1 MYFEPVCTTPSLS
14 IAGLQVTVLM
24 HRLPLLRGLLSLPSP
39 VTGSCRMQSLGSQQ
53 PLKRLQGK
61 VALVTAS
68 TEGIG
73 LAVVRKLAEDGA
85 SVMLSSRR
93 QQNVERAVKELQQQG
108 LDVEGTVCH
117 VGKKED
123 RERLVETAVRRYGG
137 IDILVSN
144 AAVNPFAG
152 NILDSTEEV
161 WDKILDVN
169 VKATF
174 LLVKLVV
181 PKMQERGGGSIV
193 IVSSVAGYTPFPSL
207 GPYSVSKTALLGLTK
222 ALAPELLPLNI
233 RVNGL
238 APGLIRTKFSS
249 ALWKDESMASMVK
262 SVVGVNK
269 ELQAD
274 YEPRKRAE
282 QLKQWRI
289 GEPEECAGAVSF
301 LCSSDAS
308 YITGETIVV
317 AGGTQCRL

>member
-1 MYFEPVCTTPSLS
+1 MLRLSSLRS
-14 IAGLQVTVLM
+14 FLY
-24 HRLPLLRGLLSLPSP
+24 LRPP
-39 VTGSCRMQSLGSQQ
+39 VTGSCRMQSVGGLQSA
-53 PLKRLQGK
+53 KKLQGK

-73 LAVVRKLAEDGA
+73 LAIVRKLAEDGA
-85 SVMLSSRR
+85 RVLLSSRK
-93 QQNVERAVKELQQQG
+93 QGNVEKAVRELQGQG

-123 RERLVETAVRRYGG
+123 RERLIETAVQRFGG

-152 NILDSTEEV
+152 NILDSNEEH

-193 IVSSVAGYTPFPSL
+193 IVSSVAGFTPFPSL

-222 ALAPELLPLNI
+222 ALAPELSSLNI
-233 RVNGL
+233 RVNCL

-249 ALWKDESMASMVK
+249 SLWKNESMYNHLMSLM
-262 SVVGVNK
+262 GIT
-269 ELQAD
+269 
-274 YEPRKRAE
+274 
-282 QLKQWRI
+282 RI

-301 LCSSDAS
+301 LCSPDAS
-308 YITGETIVV
+308 YVTGETIVV
-317 AGGTQCRL
+317 GGGGHSRL